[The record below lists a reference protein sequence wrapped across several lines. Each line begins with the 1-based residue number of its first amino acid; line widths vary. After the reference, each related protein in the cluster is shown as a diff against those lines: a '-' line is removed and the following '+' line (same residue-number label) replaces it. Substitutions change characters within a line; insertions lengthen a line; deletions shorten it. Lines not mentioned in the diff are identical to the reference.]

1 MFLVTCF
8 LYFCSYPNHYYV
20 SLYDA
25 RADSKNR
32 LELEGISHVVSLVS
46 FPDVSGGG
54 RGGGGGG
61 GGGGG
66 VCPRAPVA
74 VRKKILMIT
83 LAPPLPDVKAF

>member
-61 GGGGG
+61 GMPPGAGRRQEKNSNDN
-66 VCPRAPVA
+66 PRAA
-74 VRKKILMIT
+74 T
-83 LAPPLPDVKAF
+83 A

>member
-25 RADSKNR
+25 RADLKNR
-32 LELEGISHVVSLVS
+32 LELEGISHVVS

-61 GGGGG
+61 GGGAYAPG
-66 VCPRAPVA
+66 PVA
-74 VRKKILMIT
+74 GRVGGPSGCI
-83 LAPPLPDVKAF
+83 

>member
-1 MFLVTCF
+1 MFLVTCY

-46 FPDVSGGG
+46 FSDVSGGR

-61 GGGGG
+61 GGGGH
-66 VCPRAPVA
+66 
-74 VRKKILMIT
+74 M
-83 LAPPLPDVKAF
+83 PPGAGRVGRPSICNFFLKF